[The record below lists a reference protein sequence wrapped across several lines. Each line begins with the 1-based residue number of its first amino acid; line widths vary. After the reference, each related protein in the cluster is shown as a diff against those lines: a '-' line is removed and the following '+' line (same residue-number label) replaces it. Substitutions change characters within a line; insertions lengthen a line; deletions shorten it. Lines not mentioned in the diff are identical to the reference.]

1 MTSYFLFTQ
10 NQSHVFQGSYAQCGA
25 LGDQLVRCGKF
36 EHLNIA
42 RLRAGEPRARLIFQI
57 TPENRSQCR
66 GVRTVDAKTLLR
78 TSKVSP
84 LCGVDHG

>member
-1 MTSYFLFTQ
+1 MGQAAGEVLSRGLDPLFGVKTFFADLDLAE
-10 NQSHVFQGSYAQCGA
+10 S
-25 LGDQLVRCGKF
+25 
-36 EHLNIA
+36 
-42 RLRAGEPRARLIFQI
+42 RAGEPRARLIFQI